1 MYNKIPSAKRRQ
13 TPLKEQCGMTC
24 STGHQHCIATVINR
38 DANEYTN
45 VRNGAGTIVYPFGK
59 NWLTLCTTHVYTK
72 PIPGEI

>member
-59 NWLTLCTTHVYTK
+59 N
-72 PIPGEI
+72 